1 MEKEKEDGRKKGQK
15 VTEGGERVQRVGGGG
30 GEEEI
35 QRGRIRQRKIQND
48 TDEQPSRIISIMMS
62 LLVFL
67 LRIRLFVIEGIS
79 SNYLI

>member
-30 GEEEI
+30 CEEEI
-35 QRGRIRQRKIQND
+35 QRGRQRKIQKD
-48 TDEQPSRIISIMMS
+48 TDEQTSRIISIIMS